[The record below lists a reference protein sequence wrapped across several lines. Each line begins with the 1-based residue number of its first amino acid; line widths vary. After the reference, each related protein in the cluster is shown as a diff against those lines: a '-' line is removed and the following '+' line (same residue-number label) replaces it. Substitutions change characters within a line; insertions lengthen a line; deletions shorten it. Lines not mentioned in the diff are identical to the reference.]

1 MTTAH
6 DEVPVT
12 YDKVED
18 VSKKRD
24 AVLSNSVCKI
34 PKAYFKPK
42 KLTFL
47 ISNSVCSKNQI
58 KRLLIHMDISIYDIM

>member
-34 PKAYFKPK
+34 PKAFFKQRIDFSYLKFGLLK
-42 KLTFL
+42 KP
-47 ISNSVCSKNQI
+47 
-58 KRLLIHMDISIYDIM
+58 D